1 MIVPWKQTP
10 PDASYGLKVPVG
22 TTSLIEAAADLDAA
36 TPRIAPAP
44 RAGVHVVQA
53 GDTVWRIAR
62 QYGVAVKLLVKWNGL
77 DRPDR
82 IFPGERLRVTA
93 LPATS

>member
-1 MIVPWKQTP
+1 
-10 PDASYGLKVPVG
+10 
-22 TTSLIEAAADLDAA
+22 
-36 TPRIAPAP
+36 
-44 RAGVHVVQA
+44 VVQA

>member
-1 MIVPWKQTP
+1 MRL
-10 PDASYGLKVPVG
+10 GCF
-22 TTSLIEAAADLDAA
+22 DLRPHGGYSFPSCPA
-36 TPRIAPAP
+36 RRAP